1 MASDSADPQQ
11 LLNDLR
17 QIAAVCQRLGIDL
30 GKVAAMGQTIGGKGT
45 TGSSPLGTQNPD
57 HQGVH
62 PGGGTGYDQLGQLS
76 ALSGLMSTKGNL
88 DQLFDRKA
96 RLSYPKAL
104 LAALS
109 NAKISGNQ
117 ATFEAQANAIG
128 GVKSAL
134 MSGNPLSVKAA
145 VGIYKSSLYMP
156 GGFETNFM
164 ANNVYRN
171 IKGIGTAIRSNAK
184 LGYAMSFVGG
194 DKMNRRFGRMITT
207 IHGLQQVYGALAG
220 EVDYDAGE
228 TRAIKVADATAST
241 FSIGMRIV
249 QATAMSRMVSEVPNA
264 FRLGKNAYRLVQAGR
279 AASTARTLFAGAKA
293 VAAPTGIGLA
303 IIAATE
309 AAIQGVTWAVE
320 SAKED
325 NKSNLL
331 LGKIASNLRGV
342 AHGED
347 TTTLKVDDK
356 VVAAWNKSIKSSV
369 AEHYYDADGNK
380 IKRGEWSRGALEIA
394 LNGGTKDDSGYVM
407 KTIAAAWAAW
417 EGTPAMEARE
427 KEQRAKDM
435 SKYHKTAV
443 EAVEFK
449 GWKTVKENVRKAKEA
464 VMLGDKAPFF
474 WREPEKFLKNMESA
488 RIAGRNWARSQQPR
502 GGSRTGD

>member
-88 DQLFDRKA
+88 GNLSSKESQRINMLMKDIATANPGRNLTGMAEAISAGVGFQKA
-96 RLSYPKAL
+96 YGKGRFMEWHA
-104 LAALS
+104 
-109 NAKISGNQ
+109 
-117 ATFEAQANAIG
+117 FEN
-128 GVKSAL
+128 L
-134 MSGNPLSVKAA
+134 
-145 VGIYKSSLYMP
+145 KSSFRIGDEVVRRPAM
-156 GGFETNFM
+156 
-164 ANNVYRN
+164 
-171 IKGIGTAIRSNAK
+171 IKGIDSIKKLGSRIRSNAK
-184 LGYAMSFVGG
+184 IGYAMTFIGG
-194 DKMNRRFGRMITT
+194 DRMNRRFGRMITT

-249 QATAMSRMVSEVPNA
+249 QGTAMSRMVSEVPNA

-303 IIAATE
+303 IVAATE
-309 AAIQGVTWAVE
+309 AAIQGVTYAVE

-325 NKSNLL
+325 NKSSRL